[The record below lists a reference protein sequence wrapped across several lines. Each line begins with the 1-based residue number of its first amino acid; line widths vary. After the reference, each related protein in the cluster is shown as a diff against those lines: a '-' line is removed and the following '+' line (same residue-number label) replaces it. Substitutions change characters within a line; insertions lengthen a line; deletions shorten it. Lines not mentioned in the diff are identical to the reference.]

1 MGAPLG
7 TAEDGTAQA
16 GSARTGRAE
25 IFPPAAGSWRHQSI
39 NIDGL
44 RVVDA
49 SFAPYTVIPR
59 HAHDSPGL
67 GVLLDGELEIDIVG
81 ITRSCTAATVGTEP
95 RWEEHVNRVGPSGA
109 RIVSIE
115 VAAERLDGLGPCA
128 PFLQRVHGF
137 RDGVIAGTARRIVRE
152 LTQPDSASRLAVH
165 SLALDVLVSAARADS
180 GRGRRRQAPVW
191 LSQAEELLRAH
202 FLDSLDLDAI
212 GSRIGVTALH
222 LARRFREH
230 YGVSP
235 ATYVRQLRIEWAAE
249 QLTGGSGSISEIA
262 LTAGFAD
269 QSHFTR
275 EFKRH
280 TGLPPDRYRRA
291 RRG

>member
-1 MGAPLG
+1 
-7 TAEDGTAQA
+7 
-16 GSARTGRAE
+16 
-25 IFPPAAGSWRHQSI
+25 
-39 NIDGL
+39 
-44 RVVDA
+44 
-49 SFAPYTVIPR
+49 
-59 HAHDSPGL
+59 
-67 GVLLDGELEIDIVG
+67 
-81 ITRSCTAATVGTEP
+81 
-95 RWEEHVNRVGPSGA
+95 
-109 RIVSIE
+109 
-115 VAAERLDGLGPCA
+115 
-128 PFLQRVHGF
+128 
-137 RDGVIAGTARRIVRE
+137 
-152 LTQPDSASRLAVH
+152 
-165 SLALDVLVSAARADS
+165 
-180 GRGRRRQAPVW
+180 VW

>member
-1 MGAPLG
+1 MTEAG
-7 TAEDGTAQA
+7 TARPGC
-16 GSARTGRAE
+16 AE
-25 IFPPAAGSWRHQSI
+25 ILPLAAGSSQHESM

-44 RVVDA
+44 LVVDA
-49 SFAPYTVIPR
+49 FLAPYTVIPR
-59 HAHDSPGL
+59 HAHENSGL
-67 GVLLDGELEIDIVG
+67 GVLLDGEMEIDIVG
-81 ITRSCTAATVGTEP
+81 ITRSCTASTIGTEP

-115 VAAERLDGLGPCA
+115 VAADRLACLGPCV
-128 PFLQRVHGF
+128 PLLERVHGF

-165 SLALDVLVSAARADS
+165 SLVLEVLVSAARADS
-180 GRGRRRQAPVW
+180 SRGRSRQPPVW
-191 LSQAEELLRAH
+191 LSQAEELIRTH

-212 GSRIGVTALH
+212 GGRIGVTALH

-235 ATYVRQLRIEWAAE
+235 ATYVRQLRIEWAAD
-249 QLTGGSGSISEIA
+249 QLAAGSGSISEIA
-262 LTAGFAD
+262 LAAGFAD

-275 EFKRH
+275 EFKRQA
-280 TGLPPDRYRRA
+280 GLPPGRYRQS

>member
-1 MGAPLG
+1 VGAPLG
-7 TAEDGTAQA
+7 TTGAGAARPGCAETL
-16 GSARTGRAE
+16 
-25 IFPPAAGSWRHQSI
+25 PLAAGSSQHESM

-44 RVVDA
+44 LVVDA
-49 SFAPYTVIPR
+49 FLAPYTVIPR
-59 HAHDSPGL
+59 HAHENPGL
-67 GVLLDGELEIDIVG
+67 GVLLDGEMEIDIVG
-81 ITRSCTAATVGTEP
+81 ITRSCTASTFGTEP

-115 VAAERLDGLGPCA
+115 VAADRLAGLGPCV
-128 PFLQRVHGF
+128 PLLERVHGF
-137 RDGVIAGTARRIVRE
+137 RHGVIAGAARRIVRE

-165 SLALDVLVSAARADS
+165 SLVLEVLVSAARADS
-180 GRGRRRQAPVW
+180 SRGRSRQPPVW
-191 LSQAEELLRAH
+191 LSQAEELIRTH

-212 GSRIGVTALH
+212 GGPIGVTALR

-235 ATYVRQLRIEWAAE
+235 ATYVRQLRIEWAAD
-249 QLTGGSGSISEIA
+249 QLAAGSGSISEIA
-262 LTAGFAD
+262 LAAGFAD

-275 EFKRH
+275 EFKRQA
-280 TGLPPDRYRRA
+280 GLPPGRYRQA